1 MKNYTGLTVEEMLE
15 ALAEV
20 MVIHGVEDCDELT
33 IEEALDL
40 LIQDDISDY
49 QLESI
54 KDGETET
61 YIVECVS
68 TRGSEG
74 DGADMFCTFKITDKE
89 YENTGYIEFSG
100 RYSSWDSSYY
110 DKYYI
115 VQPEEVTITVYN
127 RVK

>member
-20 MVIHGVEDCDELT
+20 IVAHGVEDCDELT
-33 IEEALDL
+33 VEEALDL
-40 LIQDDISDY
+40 LMSDDVPDY
-49 QLESI
+49 HLESI
-54 KDGETET
+54 RCGETEA

-110 DKYYI
+110 DERY
-115 VQPEEVTITVYN
+115 VVEPEEITVIQYN
-127 RVK
+127 RIK